1 MARPTSARPRV
12 RQASRRGW
20 TIRYSPDVL
29 ASFVAIF
36 GLAFVTVLGSVGALL
51 FLMGGM
57 AMVLSRPGATLA
69 ALRREWLIAL
79 MVLWCLMSFAW
90 SDYMSLTL
98 RYGIQLCLTAA
109 IAVVMAYRLAPLT
122 FVKILFVTSSLEG
135 VASLLSGRTRAGGM
149 GYLGIYASKN
159 ALAGA
164 MAILIIVALAVL
176 IDRRLPARW
185 RLPALGSLAL
195 GAVLMVMGKSSGALV
210 STMGVIVIFGLILL
224 LQRLTLYVRLAA
236 VVLALVLGAAIA
248 VLLSSMTDE
257 LARAFL
263 DLTGKDITLTGR
275 TDLWAVALKQI
286 AERPLLGVGYQAFW
300 VHGQPVAEQLWA
312 QFGIK
317 GRGGFNFHN
326 TLLSN
331 TVEIGMIGTALQTVI
346 FFGALSSSLVGAIRS
361 PSAASIFFALFMVR
375 LFLLMWIE
383 VVYFYQ
389 FSTVTLTIIAAVCY
403 GRRLREA
410 RRATAPEGPPG
421 RPGGARQPALA
432 WVAAAR
438 SSRSR

>member
-1 MARPTSARPRV
+1 MSVAMSGAQVTPARTQARRIPRK
-12 RQASRRGW
+12 GW
-20 TIRYSPDVL
+20 TISYSPDVL
-29 ASFVAIF
+29 AAFIAIF
-36 GLAFVTVLGSVGALL
+36 GLAFIPVLGSLGALL
-51 FLMGGM
+51 FLMSGM
-57 AMVLSRPGATLA
+57 ALVLRRPGETLA
-69 ALRREWLIAL
+69 ALRREWAIVL
-79 MVLWCLMSFAW
+79 MALWCLMSFVW
-90 SDYMSLTL
+90 SDYASLTL

-109 IAVVMAYRLAPLT
+109 IAVVMAYRIAPMT
-122 FVKILFVTSSLEG
+122 FVKIIFLTSSLEG

-164 MAILIIVALAVL
+164 MALLIIVALAVL
-176 IDRRLPARW
+176 IDRRLPPRW
-185 RLPALGSLAL
+185 RQPALGSLML
-195 GAVLMVMGKSSGALV
+195 GTVLMVMGKSSGALV
-210 STMGVIVIFGLILL
+210 STLGVVMIFGLILL
-224 LQRLTLYVRLAA
+224 LQRLTPHVRLVAITMTIVLSAA
-236 VVLALVLGAAIA
+236 MA

-257 LARAFL
+257 LAKAFL

-275 TDLWAVALKQI
+275 TDLWAVALQQI
-286 AERPLLGVGYQAFW
+286 AERPFLGVGYQAFW

-312 QFGIK
+312 EFGIK

-331 TVEIGMIGTALQTVI
+331 AVEIGVIGTALQTVI
-346 FFGALSSSLVGAIRS
+346 VFGALWSSLSWAIRS

-389 FSTVTLTIIAAVCY
+389 FNAVTLTIIVAVCY

-410 RRATAPEGPPG
+410 ERLTHSGGSLDKPG
-421 RPGGARQPALA
+421 RPGLPA
-432 WVAAAR
+432 VT
-438 SSRSR
+438 